1 MVAPL
6 MRFSGRTIVVTVP
19 LALRRRAPAAWPAR
33 GAGVVVLSRD
43 AEECANL
50 VSGLEGDGH
59 RWGAVDLTDLSAT
72 TSAPDGI
79 EPHGLFT
86 VEPGPEHRDGGAFM
100 AAHCMRRI
108 FGATALGVLLV
119 WPLPTLALEEPVA
132 RRVDEYV
139 QSEIASLEVPG
150 AAVVIVEGTEIVF
163 ARGYGTAG
171 PDREAVTPAT
181 PFHLASV
188 SKSLTALAVAQQI
201 DAGNLALDDP
211 LSQLLPDLIPNGSEA
226 GEISVA
232 NLLGHTSGWTEY
244 DGLTNRVRSDSSG
257 GALEANVR
265 RLIETPPSNGVGEY
279 EYSNANYD
287 VLGYLVERASGQT
300 FAEYMAEQ
308 VFGPLQMTHSFASE
322 SAVEAGGVADGHYPF
337 FGVVRPRPLLFIP
350 GSEPSAFLAA
360 SAEDLGHF
368 LIAQLNGGQYEGV
381 SVVNDTA
388 LLHEPI
394 SRPNL
399 WEGYAF
405 GLSVY
410 PLWTAGQLSSNQAG
424 NSYQLP
430 VILEHGGDHESFA
443 SSILLLPEHRFG
455 VVVLFNVNDESV
467 PSRYHQLHIGIA
479 NVLLGLD
486 PPATVAYEGAVER
499 YAKWIYGGIV
509 LFLLARAAVS
519 FLRLRRIRA
528 AGNATSARPLVR
540 YVLVPS
546 VLDLLLVSA
555 LWYVLIDE
563 SGAPLTVV
571 RRSVP
576 DIFLAA
582 VVATVVALGW
592 AVVRT
597 ILTRQTLLKRVP
609 ATVRR

>member
-1 MVAPL
+1 
-6 MRFSGRTIVVTVP
+6 
-19 LALRRRAPAAWPAR
+19 
-33 GAGVVVLSRD
+33 
-43 AEECANL
+43 
-50 VSGLEGDGH
+50 
-59 RWGAVDLTDLSAT
+59 
-72 TSAPDGI
+72 
-79 EPHGLFT
+79 
-86 VEPGPEHRDGGAFM
+86 
-100 AAHCMRRI
+100 MRRN
-108 FGATALGVLLV
+108 FGAIALGVLLV
-119 WPLPTLALEEPVA
+119 WPLPALALEPVA
-132 RRVDEYV
+132 QRVDEYV
-139 QSEIASLEVPG
+139 QAEIASLEVPG

-171 PDREAVTPAT
+171 PEREAVTPAT

-201 DAGNLALDDP
+201 DAGTLQLDDV
-211 LSQLLPDLIPNGSEA
+211 LSELLPDLIPTGSDA

-232 NLLGHTSGWTEY
+232 SLLGHTSGWTEY
-244 DGLTNRVRSDSSG
+244 DGLTNRVTLDLSYS
-257 GALEANVR
+257 ALETNVR
-265 RLIETPPSNGVGEY
+265 RLIETPLSNDLGEY

-287 VLGYLVERASGQT
+287 ILGYLVERASGQA

-308 VFGPLQMTHSFASE
+308 VFGPLQMMHSFASE
-322 SAVEAGGVADGHYPF
+322 SAAEAGGVADGHYPF
-337 FGVVRPRPLLFIP
+337 LGVVRPRPLLFIP

-368 LIAQLNGGQYEGV
+368 LIAQLNDGQYEGV
-381 SVVNDTA
+381 SVVDGTA
-388 LLHEPI
+388 LLHEPL
-394 SRPNL
+394 SRPNP

-410 PLWTAGQLSSNQAG
+410 PLWSAGLLSSDGAG
-424 NSYQLP
+424 SSAYQLP
-430 VILEHGGDHESFA
+430 VMLEHGGDHESFA
-443 SSILLLPEHRFG
+443 SSILILPEHRFG

-479 NVLLGLD
+479 NILLGLD
-486 PPATVAYEGAVER
+486 PPATVAYEGALER
-499 YAKWIYGGIV
+499 YAKWIYCGIV
-509 LFLLARAAVS
+509 LFLVVRAAVS
-519 FLRLRRIRA
+519 ILRLRRLRA
-528 AGNATSARPLVR
+528 SGNTMSGRPLLR
-540 YVLVPS
+540 YVFAPL
-546 VLDLLLVSA
+546 VLDLLLIST

-582 VVATVVALGW
+582 VVATVIGLGW

-597 ILTRQTLLKRVP
+597 ILTRQALLTRLP